1 MYDVVVIGG
10 GPGGYA
16 ASIRASQLGGRV
28 ALVESGLIG
37 GTCVNFGCIP
47 TKVWHW
53 SANLIRQLEWA
64 NEYGVKAQFDGVD
77 LTALKARKD
86 GVSGDIRMGMEGLL
100 GNNGVDV
107 IVGRGVLKGP
117 KEVDVDGQVVEGKSI
132 IISTGS
138 VIDVPGIPGLED
150 AILTTNEALDMET
163 IPGKVLVWG
172 DGAIEVEMAA
182 FLKLLG
188 AEVIIATADERVLPK
203 EDRDTSQRV
212 AQGLRGLGVDV
223 VTRYDLKSVSSSGS
237 GFKALL
243 SGKDERED
251 EVDRVLVGARKP
263 NVAGLGLDGLD
274 IKLNGQNGIQV
285 NDRLETATSG
295 VFAIGDAIGGIML
308 SHAATAMGITAA
320 ENAMGQSK
328 KFPHHLVPRAVWS
341 FPEVGSVGLTEDEA
355 DDLDRDIETDGFPY
369 SINGLAMAK
378 NELDGA
384 VKVIFDPEFGEILG
398 VHIVGAG
405 AVELVGEAVLA
416 MQLECTVNELTRSI
430 RAHPTYSESVVD
442 GARAA
447 AGWALYLPKR

>member
-1 MYDVVVIGG
+1 M
-10 GPGGYA
+10 
-16 ASIRASQLGGRV
+16 
-28 ALVESGLIG
+28 
-37 GTCVNFGCIP
+37 
-47 TKVWHW
+47 K
-53 SANLIRQLEWA
+53 
-64 NEYGVKAQFDGVD
+64 
-77 LTALKARKD
+77 
-86 GVSGDIRMGMEGLL
+86 
-100 GNNGVDV
+100 
-107 IVGRGVLKGP
+107 
-117 KEVDVDGQVVEGKSI
+117 
-132 IISTGS
+132 STGCW
-138 VIDVPGIPGLED
+138 L
-150 AILTTNEALDMET
+150 
-163 IPGKVLVWG
+163 
-172 DGAIEVEMAA
+172 
-182 FLKLLG
+182 
-188 AEVIIATADERVLPK
+188 
-203 EDRDTSQRV
+203 
-212 AQGLRGLGVDV
+212 
-223 VTRYDLKSVSSSGS
+223 
-237 GFKALL
+237 
-243 SGKDERED
+243 
-251 EVDRVLVGARKP
+251 ARAKP

-295 VFAIGDAIGGIML
+295 VFAIGDAIGGVML